1 MDRQFVGTYAAQ
13 ELIMPLDACFEAKGV
28 DPASYWYPAVTED
41 VTYKD
46 KVWAAPQFFQPS
58 AVILNTRVMEENE
71 VTPADFDTSKGDAL
85 IAAAEKMTKT
95 RGGNPTT
102 IGFDPVP
109 TGQAPAWILGFG
121 GRTMDENGVPAL
133 DDPKNAA
140 ALTYLKEL
148 VDAQGGWTK
157 LKSFTDAF
165 DVFGKGNQYVKDQV
179 GAQMNAQ
186 WYVNVLS
193 PYVEQVEIGAVPFR
207 GQDGQVLSVSG
218 GTSFVI
224 PASAKNKDAACAWV
238 VKITE
243 EGGWM
248 AAAEAR
254 AATLAKTPGAINTG
268 LFTGSP
274 GPDQKIREQFVKTSG
289 NEGFDQTIA
298 TFYEVLEGARSQGS
312 SPAGQAIQTELQNAV
327 AAVLGGTK
335 EPAQAL
341 SDAQAAAQRAYDQ
354 FGG

>member
-1 MDRQFVGTYAAQ
+1 
-13 ELIMPLDACFEAKGV
+13 MPLDSCFKAKGV
-28 DPASYWYPAVTED
+28 DPSTYWYPAVIQD

-58 AVILNTRVMEENE
+58 AVILNTRVMGENG
-71 VTPADFDTSKGDAL
+71 VTAADLDTSKADAL
-85 IAAAEKMTKT
+85 IATAKKMTKAK
-95 RGGNPTT
+95 GGNPTT

-121 GRTMDENGVPAL
+121 GRTIADDGSPAL
-133 DDPKNAA
+133 DDPNNVK
-140 ALTYLKEL
+140 ALTYLKQL

-157 LKSFTDAF
+157 VKSFTDSF

-193 PYVEQVEIGAVPFR
+193 PYVKDVEISAVPFK

-224 PASAKNKDAACAWV
+224 PAGAKNKDAACAWV
-238 VKITE
+238 VEITE
-243 EGGWM
+243 EGGWI
-248 AAAEAR
+248 AAEEAR
-254 AATLAKTPGAINTG
+254 VKTLQENGGINTG

-274 GPDQKIREQFVKTSG
+274 GPDQKIRETYVKTSG

-298 TFYEVLEGARSQGS
+298 TFYEVLQGAKSQGS
-312 SPAGQAIQTELQNAV
+312 SPAGQAIQTELQNAI
-327 AAVLGGTK
+327 AAVLGGSK
-335 EPAQAL
+335 EPQQAL
-341 SDAQAAAQRAYDQ
+341 ADAQTAAQRAFDQ